1 MKQTQLRNIYLKLR
15 TISSKLA
22 YTKQRNYCVAII
34 RKSKK
39 EYYGRLDVK
48 DIADNKKFWKTVKPL
63 FSDKSKSRR
72 TKTLVEDVKIESNH
86 KKIVDIFNIFFANV
100 VTSFEVPEFDT
111 IDQLSENISQPMLKV
126 QPCKLYNNKYMIPS
140 TQITNTE
147 IFAFKTVLVFK
158 LLSHKIL
165 FINRKDNRSC

>member
-22 YTKQRNYCVAII
+22 YTKQRNYCVTII

-86 KKIVDIFNIFFANV
+86 KKIVYIFNNYFANV

-126 QPCKLYNNKYMIPS
+126 KSCKLYNKNI
-140 TQITNTE
+140 
-147 IFAFKTVLVFK
+147 
-158 LLSHKIL
+158 
-165 FINRKDNRSC
+165 

>member
-1 MKQTQLRNIYLKLR
+1 M
-15 TISSKLA
+15 A
-22 YTKQRNYCVAII
+22 YTKQRNYCVTII

-86 KKIVDIFNIFFANV
+86 KKIVDIFNNYFANV

-126 QPCKLYNNKYMIPS
+126 QSCKLYNKNIWS
-140 TQITNTE
+140 LQ
-147 IFAFKTVLVFK
+147 
-158 LLSHKIL
+158 
-165 FINRKDNRSC
+165 RK